1 MKNKTKNKIIKKGKG
16 RKTKK
21 RQMKGGGLL
30 DYFTTM
36 SVRIPGFGSVGKCQD
51 KPIWNW
57 KTKQNDI
64 QKCYMVDGNKVY
76 KTVQNTS
83 DSNTPWYQFW

>member
-1 MKNKTKNKIIKKGKG
+1 MKNKSKKIVRKN

-21 RQMKGGGLL
+21 RQMRGGGF
-30 DYFTTM
+30 FTEM
-36 SVRIPGFGSVGKCQD
+36 SFGPFGICQD

-64 QKCYMVDGNKVY
+64 QKCYKFFGNKIY
-76 KTVQNTS
+76 KTVKSGTS
-83 DSNTPWYQFW
+83 NDS

>member
-1 MKNKTKNKIIKKGKG
+1 MKYKSKKIVRKN

-21 RQMKGGGLL
+21 RQMRGGGF
-30 DYFTTM
+30 FTEM
-36 SVRIPGFGSVGKCQD
+36 SLGIPGVGSVGRCKD

-64 QKCYMVDGNKVY
+64 QKCYMIYGNKIY
-76 KTVQNTS
+76 KTVQS
-83 DSNTPWYQFW
+83 DGAANDS

>member
-1 MKNKTKNKIIKKGKG
+1 MKHKSKKRLRKS

-21 RQMKGGGLL
+21 RQMRGGGF
-30 DYFTTM
+30 FTEM
-36 SVRIPGFGSVGKCQD
+36 SFGIPGVGSVGRCQD

-64 QKCYMVDGNKVY
+64 QKCYEIFGNKVY
-76 KTVQNTS
+76 KTVQSGTS
-83 DSNTPWYQFW
+83 NDSWFNF

>member
-1 MKNKTKNKIIKKGKG
+1 MKTKSKKRVRKN

-21 RQMKGGGLL
+21 RQMRGGGF
-30 DYFTTM
+30 FTEM
-36 SVRIPGFGSVGKCQD
+36 SFGPFGRCQD

-64 QKCYMVDGNKVY
+64 QKCYITPFGEVY
-76 KTVQNTS
+76 KTVQS
-83 DSNTPWYQFW
+83 DGAAN

>member
-1 MKNKTKNKIIKKGKG
+1 MKTKSKKRVRKN

-21 RQMKGGGLL
+21 RQMRGGGF
-30 DYFTTM
+30 FTEM
-36 SVRIPGFGSVGKCQD
+36 SFGPFGRCQD

-64 QKCYMVDGNKVY
+64 QKC
-76 KTVQNTS
+76 
-83 DSNTPWYQFW
+83 